1 MEGKKLTF
9 ADKEIHTEKLECF
22 SGVNMKGAVLEES
35 NMAGVNLR
43 VCNAR
48 FANLQNCTL
57 RYNDSSFIPTFS
69 TRFQYLSKL
78 LLKLTEE
85 LYLPELI

>member
-1 MEGKKLTF
+1 MEGKKLSF
-9 ADKEIHTEKLECF
+9 FNLKFHIEMFECF

-57 RYNDSSFIPTFS
+57 RY
-69 TRFQYLSKL
+69 
-78 LLKLTEE
+78 
-85 LYLPELI
+85 